1 MPFSG
6 LNRRDFLKTIGAGT
20 VSLWMG
26 SLHFCTRDKEEK
38 PNIIYINIDDLG
50 WKDLGAMGSEFYE
63 TPHVDALAQEGVVF
77 TNAYASAANCAPSRA
92 CCLTGQYPPRHGI
105 YTVNNSDR
113 GNPRTRKLIP
123 VKNRTDLP
131 DDQVTIA
138 ENLKAKGYATAHIG
152 KWHLGDDPTS
162 QGFDINI
169 GGSGIGH
176 PKSYFS
182 PYQNPR
188 LEDGPT
194 GEYLTDRLADEAI
207 RFISNNRTQHFFLYL
222 AFYAVH
228 TPLQP
233 KPDKLDKYLKKQG
246 VLGQNNAKYAA
257 MIESMDENIGR
268 ILEALE
274 KLNLA
279 KKTAVVF
286 SSDNGGV
293 RRITSMAPLRAGK
306 GSYYEGGIR
315 VPFIIRWP
323 GKIEPGIKCEIP
335 VHGVDFY
342 PTILEMTQTPKTE
355 GKGLDGLSL
364 VPHFTQI
371 GKIDERPLF
380 WHFPVYMEGGN
391 RETRDPVFRTRPG
404 SAVRMG
410 DWKLHEYFEDGGLEL
425 YNLRE
430 DIGEKRN
437 LAQKYPEKMKELH
450 QRLIS
455 WRESLQAPVPPGL
468 NPDYDEEYDKKLRL
482 SLISE

>member
-1 MPFSG
+1 
-6 LNRRDFLKTIGAGT
+6 
-20 VSLWMG
+20 MG
-26 SLHFCTRDKEEK
+26 SLHFCTREKEEK

-50 WKDLGAMGSEFYE
+50 WKDLSFMGSEFYE
-63 TPHVDALAQEGVVF
+63 TPHVDALAKEGVVF
-77 TNAYASAANCAPSRA
+77 TNAYAPAANCAPSRA
-92 CCLTGQYPPRHGI
+92 CCLTGQYPPRYGI

-138 ENLKAKGYATAHIG
+138 ENLKANGYATAHIG

-169 GGSGIGH
+169 GGSSIGH

-182 PYQNPR
+182 PYQNPH
-188 LEDGPT
+188 LGDGPP
-194 GEYLTDRLADEAI
+194 GEYLTDRLTEEAV
-207 RFISNNRTQHFFLYL
+207 RFVSNNQSQPFFLHL
-222 AFYAVH
+222 AYYAVH
-228 TPLQP
+228 APLQP

-246 VLGQNNAKYAA
+246 AAGQNNARYAA

-268 ILEALE
+268 ILEALD

-279 KKTAVVF
+279 QTTAVVF

-293 RRITSMAPLRAGK
+293 WRITSMAPLRAGK

-315 VPFIIRWP
+315 VPLIIRWP
-323 GKIEPGIKCEIP
+323 RKIKPGIRCEIP
-335 VHGVDFY
+335 VHGIDLY
-342 PTILEMTQTPKTE
+342 PTFLGMTRTSRTE
-355 GKGLDGLSL
+355 GKTLDGLSL
-364 VPHFTQI
+364 VPLFTQT

-380 WHFPVYMEGGN
+380 WHFPVYLEGGN

-430 DIGEKRN
+430 DIGEKYD
-437 LAQKYPEKMKELH
+437 LAQKYPEKTIDLH
-450 QRLIS
+450 RRLVS
-455 WRESLQAPVPPGL
+455 WRESLRAPVPPGL

-482 SLISE
+482 NLISE